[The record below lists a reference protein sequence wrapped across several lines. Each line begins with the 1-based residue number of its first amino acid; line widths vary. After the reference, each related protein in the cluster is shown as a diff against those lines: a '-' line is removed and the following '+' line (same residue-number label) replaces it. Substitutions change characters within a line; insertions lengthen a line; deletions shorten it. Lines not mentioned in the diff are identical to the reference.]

1 MKIILSL
8 TIFFIVTTV
17 FGQSEAISGKYEKTN
32 NIDQGIISYKI
43 SLNPDG
49 TFIFHVYDKNISL
62 TPDKTNER
70 NKYGK
75 GTWKADKNL
84 VCFYTDQEL
93 DLDEKYTLD
102 FSKTKARFITKSP
115 RDKSDRV
122 VKTAL
127 LFYESDIFWVKG
139 WKLFKQK

>member
-17 FGQSEAISGKYEKTN
+17 FGQSEAIAGNYLKKYEHDDKVLMYKLVL
-32 NIDQGIISYKI
+32 NIDE
-43 SLNPDG
+43 
-49 TFIFHVYDKNISL
+49 TFTFHQYDKNYSL

-84 VCFYTDQEL
+84 VYFYTDQEL
-93 DLDEKYTLD
+93 DLDEKCTLD
-102 FSKTKARFITKSP
+102 FSNTKARFITKSP

-122 VKTAL
+122 IKTSL
-127 LFYESDIFWVKG
+127 LFYESDILWVKS
-139 WKLFKQK
+139 WNLLKLR